1 MAERKPEIGSIGIFI
16 KTGVDFLVL
25 VCQTDL
31 TFDRSRDTIDANTK
45 CGPDQ
50 LPSNNATYEISGSA
64 QIWLG
69 DTDDAEIPDTP
80 NNKGSEA
87 LLDQLIRNKTTFDW
101 KIGPLSGTP
110 VPGDVVYE
118 GSGFLSNLSSSWGND
133 DPATFDFTIGVRG
146 EYTQTIEPAT
156 T

>member
-1 MAERKPEIGSIGIFI
+1 MAERKPAVGSIGVFI
-16 KTGVDFLVL
+16 KTGVAYIVL

-31 TFDRSRDTIDANTK
+31 TFDRSRDAIDANSK

-50 LPSNNATYEISGSA
+50 IPSNNPTYEISGTA
-64 QIWLG
+64 QILLG
-69 DTDDAEIPDTP
+69 DDDAAEIPDTP
-80 NNKGSEA
+80 LNKGSEA
-87 LLDQLIRNKTTFDW
+87 LLDQLMRNKTTFDW
-101 KIGPLSGTP
+101 KIGPLEGNP

-118 GSGFLSNLSSSWGND
+118 GSGFLSNLSTAWPNEDAS
-133 DPATFDFTIGVRG
+133 TFDFTIAVRG

>member
-1 MAERKPEIGSIGIFI
+1 MAERKPEVGSIGVFI
-16 KTGVDFLVL
+16 KTGISFIVL

-31 TFDRSRDTIDANTK
+31 TFDRSRDAIDANSK

-50 LPSNNATYEISGSA
+50 IPSNNPTYEISGTA
-64 QIWLG
+64 QILLG
-69 DTDDAEIPDTP
+69 DTDDAEF
-80 NNKGSEA
+80 NSKGSEA
-87 LLDQLIRNKTTFDW
+87 LLDQLMRNKTTFDW
-101 KIGPLSGTP
+101 KIGPLSGVA

-118 GSGFLSNLSSSWGND
+118 GEGFLSNISTSFPNEDAS
-133 DPATFDFTIGVRG
+133 TFDFTISVRG